1 MRKAGNVRSALWSER
16 ITLLLLLSLLS
27 HIIIIIILILD
38 MRHPIGLQLFAKVLT
53 ESVRRI
59 CDLARLTGN
68 LKQQSNKATSNKQ
81 SRDPAFEVS
90 LNEEPDHRML
100 PAEAQA
106 KPLGPQAIYLE
117 KFFSPASIQ
126 SLSSSDIW
134 SIGRT
139 LHFQACTACSR
150 AEMQHNNAG
159 SSV

>member
-27 HIIIIIILILD
+27 HIIIIIIL
-38 MRHPIGLQLFAKVLT
+38 
-53 ESVRRI
+53 I